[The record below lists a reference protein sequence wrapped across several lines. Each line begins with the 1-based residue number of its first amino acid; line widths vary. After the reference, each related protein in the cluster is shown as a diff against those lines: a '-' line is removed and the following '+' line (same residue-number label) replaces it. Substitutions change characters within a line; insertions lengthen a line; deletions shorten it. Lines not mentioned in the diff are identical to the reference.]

1 MRRVKPKTYLLT
13 LEYITNK
20 YGVPRQAVEGLCR
33 YEPFGI
39 LALYVV
45 NRVEELTSIRTTSDR
60 FVAVSE
66 ELDHDVHVS
75 MVRYFYYKRFYVTK
89 LAPRIERLV
98 LHTLRS
104 NFGDH
109 EFWVDALKYVQRG
122 CIDLTAE
129 YMLRG
134 GRLVKDIAT
143 DLLICEST
151 VRIIRST
158 WVRS

>member
-1 MRRVKPKTYLLT
+1 MRRVKPKTYLWT

-39 LALYVV
+39 LALYVA
-45 NRVEELTSIRTTSDR
+45 NRVEELTSIQTTSER
-60 FVAVSE
+60 FVAISD

-75 MVRYFYYKRFYVTK
+75 MIRYFYYKRFYTTK

-98 LHTLRS
+98 LQTMRD
-104 NFGDH
+104 NFGDNK
-109 EFWVDALKYVQRG
+109 FWMDALKYVQRG

-129 YMLRG
+129 YMLRS

-151 VRIIRST
+151 VRVIRST

>member
-39 LALYVV
+39 LALYVA
-45 NRVEELTSIRTTSDR
+45 NRVEEMTGIRTTSER
-60 FVAVSE
+60 LVAVSE
-66 ELDHDVHVS
+66 ELDRDVHVS
-75 MVRYFYYKRFYVTK
+75 MVRYFYYKRFYTTK

-98 LHTLRS
+98 LQTMQD
-104 NFGDH
+104 NFGDNK
-109 EFWVDALKYVQRG
+109 FWRDALKYVQRG
-122 CIDLTAE
+122 CVDLTAE
-129 YMLRG
+129 YMLRKG
-134 GRLVKDIAT
+134 CIVKDIAA

-151 VRIIRST
+151 VRVIRST

>member
-39 LALYVV
+39 LALYVA
-45 NRVEELTSIRTTSDR
+45 NRVEELTDIRTTSER
-60 FVAVSE
+60 LVAVSE
-66 ELDHDVHVS
+66 ELDRDVHVS
-75 MVRYFYYKRFYVTK
+75 MVRYFYYKRFYTTK

-98 LHTLRS
+98 LQTMQD
-104 NFGDH
+104 NFGDNK
-109 EFWVDALKYVQRG
+109 FWRDALKYVQRG
-122 CIDLTAE
+122 CVDLTAE

-134 GRLVKDIAT
+134 GRLVKDIAA

-151 VRIIRST
+151 VRVIRST

>member
-33 YEPFGI
+33 YEPFGV
-39 LALYVV
+39 LALYVA
-45 NRVEELTSIRTTSDR
+45 NRVEELTDIRTTSER
-60 FVAVSE
+60 FAAINE

-75 MVRYFYYKRFYVTK
+75 MIRYFYYKRFYTTK

-98 LHTLRS
+98 LQTLRD
-104 NFGDH
+104 NFGDNK
-109 EFWVDALKYVQRG
+109 FWVDALKYVQRG

-134 GRLVKDIAT
+134 GRLVKDIAA

-151 VRIIRST
+151 VRVIRSI

>member
-39 LALYVV
+39 LALYVA
-45 NRVEELTSIRTTSDR
+45 NRVEELTDIRTASER
-60 FVAVSE
+60 FVAISE

-75 MVRYFYYKRFYVTK
+75 MIRYFYYQRFYTTK
-89 LAPRIERLV
+89 LAPRNERLV
-98 LHTLRS
+98 LQTMQD
-104 NFGDH
+104 NFGDSK
-109 EFWVDALKYVQRG
+109 FWVDALKYVQRG
-122 CIDLTAE
+122 CVDLTAE
-129 YMLRG
+129 YMLRS
-134 GRLVKDIAT
+134 GRLVKDIAA

-151 VRIIRST
+151 VRVIRST

>member
-33 YEPFGI
+33 YEPFGVV
-39 LALYVV
+39 ALYVA
-45 NRVEELTSIRTTSDR
+45 NRVEELTSIRTTRDR
-60 FVAVSE
+60 LVAISE

-75 MVRYFYYKRFYVTK
+75 MARYFYYKRFYVTK

-98 LHTLRS
+98 LQTMRD
-104 NFGDH
+104 NFGDSK
-109 EFWVDALKYVQRG
+109 FWADALKYVQRG
-122 CIDLTAE
+122 CVDLTAE
-129 YMLRG
+129 YMLRK
-134 GRLVKDIAT
+134 GRLVKDIAA

>member
-20 YGVPRQAVEGLCR
+20 YGVPREAVEGLCR

-39 LALYVV
+39 LALYVA
-45 NRVEELTSIRTTSDR
+45 NRVEEMTGIRTTSER

-66 ELDHDVHVS
+66 ELDRDVHVS
-75 MVRYFYYKRFYVTK
+75 MVRYFYYKRFYTTK

-98 LHTLRS
+98 LQTLQD
-104 NFGDH
+104 NFGDNK
-109 EFWVDALKYVQRG
+109 FWTDALKYVQRG
-122 CIDLTAE
+122 CVDLTAE
-129 YMLRG
+129 YMLRKG
-134 GRLVKDIAT
+134 CLVKDIAA

-151 VRIIRST
+151 VRVIRST

>member
-20 YGVPRQAVEGLCR
+20 YDVPRGAVEGLCR

-39 LALYVV
+39 LALYVA
-45 NRVEELTSIRTTSDR
+45 NRVKELTDIRTTSER
-60 FVAVSE
+60 FVAISE

-75 MVRYFYYKRFYVTK
+75 MIRYFYYKRFYTTK
-89 LAPRIERLV
+89 LAPRSERLV
-98 LHTLRS
+98 LQTMRD
-104 NFGDH
+104 NFGDN
-109 EFWVDALKYVQRG
+109 EFWEDALKYVQRG
-122 CIDLTAE
+122 CIDLAAE
-129 YMLRG
+129 YMLRKG
-134 GRLVKDIAT
+134 CLVKDIAT

-151 VRIIRST
+151 VRVIRST

>member
-33 YEPFGI
+33 YESFGI
-39 LALYVV
+39 LALYVA
-45 NRVEELTSIRTTSDR
+45 NRVEELTDIRTTSER
-60 FVAVSE
+60 LVAVSE
-66 ELDHDVHVS
+66 ELDRDVHVS
-75 MVRYFYYKRFYVTK
+75 MVRYFYYKRFYTTK

-98 LHTLRS
+98 LQTVRD
-104 NFGDH
+104 NFGDNK
-109 EFWVDALKYVQRG
+109 FWPDALKYVQRG

-134 GRLVKDIAT
+134 GRLVKDIAA

-151 VRIIRST
+151 VRVIRST

>member
-39 LALYVV
+39 LALYVA
-45 NRVEELTSIRTTSDR
+45 NRVEELTDIRTTSER
-60 FVAVSE
+60 LVAVSE
-66 ELDHDVHVS
+66 ELDRDVHVS
-75 MVRYFYYKRFYVTK
+75 MVRYFYYKRLYTTK

-98 LHTLRS
+98 LQTVRD
-104 NFGDH
+104 NFGDNK
-109 EFWVDALKYVQRG
+109 FWPDALKYVQRG

-134 GRLVKDIAT
+134 GRLVKDIAA

-151 VRIIRST
+151 VRVIRST

>member
-39 LALYVV
+39 LALYVA
-45 NRVEELTSIRTTSDR
+45 NRVEELTDIRTTRER
-60 FVAVSE
+60 FVAISE

-75 MVRYFYYKRFYVTK
+75 MIRYFYYKRFYTTK
-89 LAPRIERLV
+89 LAPRNERLV
-98 LHTLRS
+98 LQTMRD
-104 NFGDH
+104 NFGDNK
-109 EFWVDALKYVQRG
+109 FWTDALKYVQRG
-122 CIDLTAE
+122 CVDLTAE
-129 YMLRG
+129 YMLRKG
-134 GRLVKDIAT
+134 CLVKDIAA

-151 VRIIRST
+151 VRVIRST

>member
-33 YEPFGI
+33 YEPFGV
-39 LALYVV
+39 LSLYVA
-45 NRVEELTSIRTTSDR
+45 NRVEELTSIQTTSER
-60 FVAVSE
+60 FVAINE

-75 MVRYFYYKRFYVTK
+75 MIRYFYYKRFYTTK

-98 LHTLRS
+98 LQTMRD
-104 NFGDH
+104 NFGDNK
-109 EFWVDALKYVQRG
+109 FWMDALKYVQRG

-129 YMLRG
+129 YMSRS
-134 GRLVKDIAT
+134 GRLVKDIAA

-151 VRIIRST
+151 VRVIRST